1 MNPEEVR
8 RVMIVQA
15 VEQTDEKSRLVSNA
29 DRTEAAS
36 VAGAPL
42 AKNRSFSEEHRFL
55 AARAETIIAR
65 LISRYPD
72 ESSWLLSSNSNYR
85 LGLLSSVLLLIA
97 LVTGFLSN
105 ELGPD
110 NRINILSFPLLGI
123 LAWNLFVYVKEV
135 ILFLSY
141 RDNFFCGFLTEGFAR
156 FVSTPQIGTQISS
169 TEDSSPLNAAQKL
182 YARRWYEFQLPM
194 LSFRIKSLLHF
205 VALTL
210 AASAIG
216 GMYVKGLAV
225 EYRAIWES
233 TFITDADQLRPLL
246 HFVLGSAISISG
258 DELPSVEE
266 LNAMHWQSGDR
277 EIGGENAARWIHWYA
292 ITIGIFVLLP
302 RTVLGILWRF
312 KSSQLRQALP
322 YRETCPHYFDYLLS
336 ISTGNAR
343 EIQVIPYSFNPDNG
357 TKQHAVAALATALRC
372 PVNVDWLPTIEF
384 GNEESLG
391 KLLLNQQNKQT
402 LLFSFAATPEKETH
416 LALFQALSENALG
429 TVDFIILDSS
439 SFDEK
444 VGDFP
449 DAEQLYSERL
459 SAWKTLFSETNV
471 EFLMTGSE
479 DIQSSSNKS

>member
-1 MNPEEVR
+1 MSPEEVR
-8 RVMIVQA
+8 KVMIVQA
-15 VEQTDEKSRLVSNA
+15 VEQTDEKGRLISNA
-29 DRTEAAS
+29 DRTAATS

-42 AKNRSFSEEHRFL
+42 LKNSSFSEENRFL
-55 AARAETIIAR
+55 ASRAEAIITR

-85 LGLLSSVLLLIA
+85 LGILSGVLFLIA
-97 LVTGFLSN
+97 LVAGFLSN

-123 LAWNLFVYVKEV
+123 LVWNLFIYVKEV
-135 ILFLSY
+135 ILFLRY
-141 RDNFFCGFLTEGFAR
+141 RDNFFSGFWAEGFAR
-156 FVSTPQIGTQISS
+156 FVSAPQKEIPISS
-169 TEDSSPLNAAQKL
+169 AEDPSPLNAAQKL
-182 YARRWYEFQLPM
+182 YARRWYEFQFPM
-194 LSFRIKSLLHF
+194 LAFRIKSMLHF

-210 AASAIG
+210 AAAAIG
-216 GMYVKGLAV
+216 GMYVKGLAN

-233 TFITDADQLRPLL
+233 TFITDAEQLRPLL
-246 HFVLGSAISISG
+246 HFALGSAISISG

-277 EIGGENAARWIHWYA
+277 EISGENAARWIHWYA
-292 ITIGIFVLLP
+292 ISISIFVLLP
-302 RTVLGILWRF
+302 RTVLGLLWRF
-312 KSSQLRQALP
+312 KSFRLRQAFP
-322 YRETCPHYFDYLLS
+322 YRETCPHYFDHLLS

-357 TKQHAVAALATALRC
+357 TKQHTVAALATALRC
-372 PVNVDWLPTIEF
+372 PVNVDWLENIEF

-391 KLLLNQQNKQT
+391 KLLLNQQAKQT
-402 LLFSFAATPEKETH
+402 LLFSFASTPEKETH
-416 LALFQALSENALG
+416 LALFQALSENTLG
-429 TVDFIILDSS
+429 TVDFIILNSS

-449 DAEQLYSERL
+449 NAEQLNSERL
-459 SAWKTLFSETNV
+459 SAWKTMFSETNV

-479 DIQSSSNKS
+479 EIPSSSNKS